1 MMDPGLKKR
10 AANIRLAVFDVD
22 GVLTDG
28 RLYMGP
34 DGFEMKVFHTRDG
47 HGLKALMRN
56 DIAVAVISGRRSAV
70 VEERMAQLGVNDVF
84 LGVED
89 KLPCYV
95 ALRDRLGLTDEACAF
110 MGDDLVD
117 LPVMRE
123 VGLAVAPADAHTDV
137 LANAHWHSRAAGGF
151 GAARE
156 CCDLILAARGA
167 DIQYAGN

>member
-1 MMDPGLKKR
+1 MMDPGLRKR

-47 HGLKALMRN
+47 HGLKALMREGVE
-56 DIAVAVISGRRSAV
+56 VAVISGRRSPV
-70 VEERMAQLGVNDVF
+70 VEERMAQLGVNELF

-89 KLPCYV
+89 KLPCFT
-95 ALRDRLGLTDEACAF
+95 ALRDRLGVADEHCAF

-117 LPVMRE
+117 LPVMLR
-123 VGLAVAPADAHTDV
+123 VGLAAAPSDAHSEV
-137 LANAHWHSRAAGGF
+137 LAQAHWQSRAAGGF

-156 CCDLILAARGA
+156 CCDLLLAARGA
-167 DIQYAGN
+167 DTHYPGN